1 MRTGFWAGV
10 RLGMWGLCGLFL
22 AGCEEKQASKGVGY
36 PLGDGYPLKVCVV
49 SGEPLG
55 SMGEPAAIVYEGK
68 TVKFCCSGCEG
79 DFRKD
84 PLTYL
89 AKITNAKP

>member
-1 MRTGFWAGV
+1 MTTGFWAGA

-22 AGCEEKQASKGVGY
+22 AGCEEKQASEK
-36 PLGDGYPLKVCVV
+36 DGYPLKVCVV

-68 TVKFCCSGCEG
+68 TVKFCCSGCEE

-84 PLTYL
+84 PPTYL